1 MVVAGKENAIPV
13 KTAAASDST
22 TSCSNR
28 SHNPAAASHTAAGA
42 CSNHQHGDV
51 TCAPA
56 VTASQHHH
64 HASFSSNTL
73 SQHSHGT
80 AAGATPY
87 TCTAGYSTL
96 SVTSGGYASNQHTS
110 AAYVTDQYNASTT
123 TSWCSSSYNSY
134 TNGSTSQ
141 VPPSSQQADITLP
154 PPAMQYHVNDV
165 NNHMLYPGTCYVL
178 CALMPFCSCSLHT
191 PIDINDAQ
199 PIFHHQHVVLLLT
212 STCTST

>member
-1 MVVAGKENAIPV
+1 M

-73 SQHSHGT
+73 SQHSHSTAT
-80 AAGATPY
+80 AAGTTTY

-96 SVTSGGYASNQHTS
+96 SVTGGVYASNQHTS
-110 AAYVTDQYNASTT
+110 AAYVTDPYSASTTT
-123 TSWCSSSYNSY
+123 TSWCSSAYNSY

-165 NNHMLYPGTCYVL
+165 NNHMLYPGTCNVL
-178 CALMPFCSCSLHT
+178 QALMPPCSCALHK
-191 PIDINDAQ
+191 PIS
-199 PIFHHQHVVLLLT
+199 PFCRHCVVLLFT
-212 STCTST
+212 NTYSTYMY